1 MKETETMRKIQ
12 KTTIGLALFALLAFG
27 GVSAAAK
34 GSAAGQRTIS
44 GVVTRVDFRTR
55 TAEVRE
61 LSSGRTVAV
70 QIPEGM
76 TVRTNLTMSQ
86 RLRLEQLLPGMH
98 ITAAVE

>member
-1 MKETETMRKIQ
+1 MRKIQ

-34 GSAAGQRTIS
+34 GSAASQRTIS
-44 GVVTRVDFRTR
+44 GVVTRIDFRTR

-61 LSSGRTVAV
+61 LSSGRIIEV

-76 TVRTNLTMSQ
+76 TVKTNLTMS
-86 RLRLEQLLPGMH
+86 RSLRLEQLLPGMH
-98 ITAAVE
+98 ITANVQ